1 MFLDA
6 LLARRAI
13 ARTFANISYWP
24 SETIWREIK
33 KGIYR
38 DLQSRRLRPDVPIQ
52 PRRQIC
58 RYVSQMTRETGSS
71 YQGLSSLLFDGAWTS
86 SGGSFR
92 LAEAIQVD
100 LGKYAL
106 ERAHQDQGFRFLEI
120 GAGWAGFKHP
130 RSVGVCQNVADLAL
144 LLKPYLG
151 KSAFL
156 HFTNLTKW
164 HSALPSGVFEHP
176 HLTAASLKAIE
187 SQGVTAASV
196 DIIYSQAAAYFE
208 QDLTIF
214 LFAAARL
221 LRPNGRLIF
230 NYRTELAEQVVA
242 NALAAGLRRHISHDL
257 GGMNGQL
264 VCFVRDKPNLS
275 LLGTEALIERLA
287 VAAAA
292 R

>member
-1 MFLDA
+1 MFIERIR
-6 LLARRAI
+6 ARRAI
-13 ARTFANISYWP
+13 ERRFAAIGYRPSAESWHQLHLAVARDIQARQLPPNVPVPSRRRALSFIS
-24 SETIWREIK
+24 T
-33 KGIYR
+33 IYR
-38 DLQSRRLRPDVPIQ
+38 A
-52 PRRQIC
+52 
-58 RYVSQMTRETGSS
+58 TGSLP
-71 YQGLSSLLFDGAWTS
+71 GAIGALFHAGSWTS

-196 DIIYSQAAAYFE
+196 DVIYSQAAAYFE